1 MTIHFVI
8 KLKLICLFK
17 KGENKIEHGTARK
30 SNIQSFYFIQPWMQ
44 SGTVDQSFYK
54 QHKLS
59 GLYNSTKKI

>member
-30 SNIQSFYFIQPWMQ
+30 SNIQSFYFIQPWM
-44 SGTVDQSFYK
+44 
-54 QHKLS
+54 
-59 GLYNSTKKI
+59 